1 MDIEIALNLLASMKT
16 EVRIIYKPIPIPYS
30 RANDR
35 K

>member
-16 EVRIIYKPIPIPYS
+16 EVRIYKPIPIPYS